1 MSTPDE
7 PDILSEFIAAETAR
21 PERLDGQDEMRERLA
36 ASLGLPMPVPDT
48 PAAVKSSLVSAAAV
62 KGAMLLALGFGAG
75 FATRAALPPSSTA
88 ASRPAG
94 SSELATITV
103 SEAPPTVSASAMPSA
118 RVETIDPSS
127 LPIASASAVPAPSA
141 RSKNKPGLAQDV
153 EAERLLLETARVALR
168 RGDRE
173 GALRLLQEHKNRY
186 PEGQL
191 REERDGLAV
200 SALTLLGRADEAAK
214 AAARFRKDYPMSLQG
229 AAMPETTDA
238 GR

>member
-1 MSTPDE
+1 MSTPNE
-7 PDILSEFIAAETAR
+7 PDILSGFIAAETAR
-21 PERLDGQDEMRERLA
+21 PEGFDGQAEMRERLA
-36 ASLGLPMPVPDT
+36 ASLGLPMPIPDA
-48 PAAVKSSLVSAAAV
+48 PAVVKPSLVSAAAA
-62 KGAMLLALGFGAG
+62 KGVLLLALGFGAG
-75 FATRAALPPSSTA
+75 FATRAALPPSSTV
-88 ASRPAG
+88 SRPVG
-94 SSELATITV
+94 TSQLAKTTV

-118 RVETIDPSS
+118 HVETIDPSS
-127 LPIASASAVPAPSA
+127 LPVASAGALPAPSA
-141 RSKNKPGLAQDV
+141 KSKTKLELAQDV

-173 GALRLLQEHKNRY
+173 GALRLLQEHKNRFRQ
-186 PEGQL
+186 GQL

-200 SALTLLGRADEAAK
+200 SALTLLGRTDDAAK